1 MSENTVHSNIEKDA
15 YTLRDLLVLLL
26 SYLQELWQKKW
37 YIVLLVFLCVGFMTY
52 KANKAVIMY
61 DANLTYVLNQPN
73 TSLSAISGL
82 LGSFGLNRSANV
94 NLDKVVEL
102 SRSRTLVHGVLF
114 TKIAI
119 DTFDNRLDYI
129 ANHLFYLY
137 PCKEEWEND
146 KFTFEGFS
154 FMHDSIEQFDDRE
167 LYALKKLYEKV
178 TGANETKEPVFTND
192 YNEDTGILTMT
203 SSTPSESLSIQLC
216 SLMFDALKRYYIL
229 TTTKGSQTAL
239 SFVQEKA
246 DSIYALLKATEFQL
260 TAFNDRN
267 RNVIDPKIVAQ
278 RKLMEGELLKLKAM
292 YGEVTK
298 NQELADFSL
307 TAGTPEIIIIDPPIA
322 PLEAKVL
329 TLTKA
334 IIMGVIAGM
343 IAGIF
348 IFTLRKLVLDA
359 LHASDRE
366 TS

>member
-1 MSENTVHSNIEKDA
+1 MTENTVQKNIEKDA
-15 YTLRDLLVLLL
+15 YTLRDLLLLLL
-26 SYLQELWQKKW
+26 SYLKELWHKKW
-37 YIVLLVFLCVGFMTY
+37 YTALLIFLCVGFMAY

-82 LGSFGLNRSANV
+82 LGSFGLNRSPNV

-102 SRSRTLVHGVLF
+102 SKSRTLVHGVLF
-114 TKIAI
+114 TKISI
-119 DTFDNRLDYI
+119 DTFDNRVDFI

-146 KFTFEGFS
+146 RFSFEGFS
-154 FMHDSIEQFDDRE
+154 FTHDSIEQFDARE

-178 TGANETKEPVFTND
+178 TGANETKDPVFTND

-239 SFVQEKA
+239 NFVQQKA
-246 DSIYALLKATEFQL
+246 DSINAILKATEFQL

-267 RNVIDPKIVAQ
+267 RNVIDPRIIAQ
-278 RKLMEGELLKLKAM
+278 RKIIEGELFKLKAM

-307 TAGTPEIIIIDPPIA
+307 TAGTPEIMIIDPPIA

-329 TLTKA
+329 TMMKA
-334 IIMGVIAGM
+334 IIMGVLAGM
-343 IAGIF
+343 ITGIF
-348 IFTLRKLVLDA
+348 FFTLRKLFLDA
-359 LHASDRE
+359 LRASERA
-366 TS
+366 TA